1 MNMSDLIKTVA
12 KEADISEAKA
22 KDVATSLFGAIGDAA
37 AKGEDVAI
45 PQFGKFT
52 VKERAAREGRNP
64 ATGEKMQIKASRA
77 VSFKAA
83 KGLKDKM

>member
-12 KEADISEAKA
+12 KEADISEAKT
-22 KDVATSLFGAIGDAA
+22 KDVATRLFGAIGDAA

-52 VKERAAREGRNP
+52 VKDRPAREGRNP
-64 ATGEKMQIKASRA
+64 ATGQKMQIKASRA

>member
-1 MNMSDLIKTVA
+1 MNMGDLIKTVA

-22 KDVATSLFGAIGDAA
+22 KDVATSLFGAIGDAT

-52 VKERAAREGRNP
+52 VKDRPAREGRNP

-83 KGLKDKM
+83 KGLKDKI

>member
-1 MNMSDLIKTVA
+1 MNMGELIKTVA
-12 KEADISEAKA
+12 KEADVAESKA
-22 KDVATSLFGAIGDAA
+22 KEIATSLFNAIGDAA

-52 VKERAAREGRNP
+52 VKERPAREGRNP
-64 ATGEKMQIKASRA
+64 ATGEKMQLKASRG
-77 VSFKAA
+77 VTFKAA

>member
-1 MNMSDLIKTVA
+1 MNMGDLIKAVA
-12 KEADISEAKA
+12 AEADVTEAKA
-22 KDVATSLFGAIGDAA
+22 KTVVSSLFGAIGDAA

-52 VKERAAREGRNP
+52 VKDRPARQGRNP
-64 ATGEKMQIKASRA
+64 KTGEKMQIKASRA

>member
-1 MNMSDLIKTVA
+1 MNMGELIKTVA
-12 KEADISEAKA
+12 KEADVSEAKA
-22 KDVATSLFGAIGDAA
+22 KDIATTIFNAIGDAA

-52 VKERAAREGRNP
+52 VKDRPAREGHNP
-64 ATGEKMQIKASRA
+64 STGEKMQIKASRA